1 MYEPSITKIL
11 NLTEDQGGL
20 EVFVLMETKIH
31 KGKNKYYKIT
41 FDYGPSED
49 PNYNIY
55 IKNGG
60 EEEIFIASINA
71 EKLIIPGNGYIYSCG
86 RSNELYNKKRKYKLS
101 DNSLIEVAQASYYIG
116 LKTQTNAFLTLYSE
130 KNKQNKVAVLPKN
143 YNIEVLLEKD
153 DWIMIKTSFGLTGWV
168 KLSDLTTYDMS
179 KENLSIKNFYFS
191 GD

>member
-1 MYEPSITKIL
+1 MKNLFLFISAFIISFSVFSQSFSDLKEFKGNGNVLYEPSITKIL

-55 IKNGG
+55 LKNGG

-101 DNSLIEVAQASYYIG
+101 DNSLIEVAQAFFNRSC
-116 LKTQTNAFLTLYSE
+116 TSRVLYR
-130 KNKQNKVAVLPKN
+130 
-143 YNIEVLLEKD
+143 
-153 DWIMIKTSFGLTGWV
+153 T
-168 KLSDLTTYDMS
+168 
-179 KENLSIKNFYFS
+179 
-191 GD
+191 